1 MKNIHVL
8 PAKNYKEDYK
18 LQNGSFIEVV
28 KLGQLIFDNSLK
40 EFRINKNKSWSASCD
55 TNVLIPQHIYIT
67 SDEEIKEGDW
77 YCSPTGIVSQHN
89 GTEKLPDGWKK
100 IIATTDKSLKINL
113 LEGIKHAPENWREL
127 PQIPQSFIE
136 YFVDQYNK
144 GNIITEVMVEYEL
157 GNISESYFDGEKEK
171 LPLHLKINP
180 DNTINIKPSKDSWN
194 IKELSGILS
203 IYKQYI
209 FSKTGREIEEIYD
222 KEVLEPIRQEEWQ
235 ESQVNRRYL
244 KSNQKQFKQFDE
256 SLHKA
261 YLNKFSDEDKFKAF
275 ISNLNELS
283 KEVQFNAFLAT
294 LRKMKLDSQTESNI
308 MMLVAL
314 KDI

>member
-100 IIATTDKSLKINL
+100 IIATTDKSLTQFNQYVGEN
-113 LEGIKHAPENWREL
+113 EGYMTSL
-127 PQIPQSFIE
+127 PQPSQSFIE
-136 YFVDQYNK
+136 KYVEEYNK
-144 GNIITEVMVEYEL
+144 GNIITDIMVEYEEDL
-157 GNISESYFDGEKEK
+157 IKIYDNSGGHPGGHWESNPINEGLK
-171 LPLHLKINP
+171 LIINP
-180 DNTINIKPSKDSWN
+180 DNTINIKPIKDSWN

-203 IYKQYI
+203 MYKQYI
-209 FSKTGREIEEIYD
+209 FSKTGRETEILPTDKWIE
-222 KEVLEPIRQEEWQ
+222 
-235 ESQVNRRYL
+235 
-244 KSNQKQFKQFDE
+244 
-256 SLHKA
+256 
-261 YLNKFSDEDKFKAF
+261 
-275 ISNLNELS
+275 SNL
-283 KEVQFNAFLAT
+283 F
-294 LRKMKLDSQTESNI
+294 
-308 MMLVAL
+308 
-314 KDI
+314 

>member
-67 SDEEIKEGDW
+67 LDEEIKEGDW

-144 GNIITEVMVEYEL
+144 GNIITDIMVEYEEDL
-157 GNISESYFDGEKEK
+157 IKIYDISGGHPGGHWESNPINEGLK
-171 LPLHLKINP
+171 LIINP
-180 DNTINIKPSKDSWN
+180 DNTINIKPIKDSWN

-203 IYKQYI
+203 MYKQYI
-209 FSKTGREIEEIYD
+209 FSKTGRETEILPTDKWIE
-222 KEVLEPIRQEEWQ
+222 
-235 ESQVNRRYL
+235 
-244 KSNQKQFKQFDE
+244 
-256 SLHKA
+256 
-261 YLNKFSDEDKFKAF
+261 
-275 ISNLNELS
+275 SNL
-283 KEVQFNAFLAT
+283 F
-294 LRKMKLDSQTESNI
+294 
-308 MMLVAL
+308 
-314 KDI
+314 